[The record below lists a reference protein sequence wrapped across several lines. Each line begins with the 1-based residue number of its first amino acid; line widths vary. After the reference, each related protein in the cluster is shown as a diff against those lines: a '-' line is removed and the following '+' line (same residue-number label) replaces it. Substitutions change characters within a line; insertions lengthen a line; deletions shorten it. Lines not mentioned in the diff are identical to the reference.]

1 METYENENENEN
13 EKINKKKEGLF
24 SFTRL
29 NKYFIIP
36 FVCPIICMVS
46 NYFLSLMMDQADFDN
61 KKYFLITFVETS
73 YVGGGLIYFISWI
86 RNKTEE
92 TRDNAIIYKERET
105 SSTIKFIYIDNS
117 VEKIRKK
124 RLKLFFIL
132 LLMSICLSSF
142 TFTDIYSIDKNI
154 FEERLYFLFFISFF
168 SKIILKINI
177 FSHQILS
184 LFIGSIGL
192 ILLFIPIALI
202 IKKDDI
208 IINICMFFTSIGFSL
223 FLVLIKYLT
232 HFYFISPFLCIL
244 FTGLISLILT
254 TSGFI
259 IYSLIKNGDLSII
272 KENFEFE
279 NIENKTKLIIYSSIT
294 FILASI
300 LQSLSNLV
308 IYYFTPTLLM
318 VTDCISP
325 MLYWFFLV
333 MPDEDKTINIIFN
346 ISGYII
352 SLFSSLIY
360 NEIIIF
366 NFCDFNKNTKKY
378 IEERQREELMS
389 LRDTEN
395 KINNSNL
402 NHNENDTSV
411 DEDNY

>member
-105 SSTIKFIYIDNS
+105 SSTIKFIYNDNS